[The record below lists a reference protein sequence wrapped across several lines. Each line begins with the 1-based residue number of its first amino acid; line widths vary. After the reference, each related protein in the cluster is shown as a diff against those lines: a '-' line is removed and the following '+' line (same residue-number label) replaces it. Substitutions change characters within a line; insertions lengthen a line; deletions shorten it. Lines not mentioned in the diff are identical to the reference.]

1 MTKTGLNDIM
11 NNIMDSDK
19 YCKSINASGLSEVI
33 YKKGFFMKRHVK
45 LLPCILA
52 LLLLNSCGS
61 KGAAE
66 ADTTTSA
73 TSETM
78 VEATVT
84 TTVTEPIVDDTVADE
99 PVLDANTLYIVNE
112 GQTNYTFVLPA
123 DSLKK
128 PGGSGVRKNSSTNKM
143 EKLSTELDTP
153 LATSAMELVA
163 ALAEKTGVTIPLTND
178 AAVPSA
184 QAGEYEVLI
193 GLTDRAE
200 SIALHKKLK
209 ERTFAVQ
216 STDKKLIIV
225 GYDDNM
231 TAKAIQ
237 YCLNYYVLGWDSIGQ
252 VIESGTFTVPANM
265 NAVSPAEPQT
275 PANTIHIGG
284 KYTLKEATVFA
295 EIAKDGNYKVM
306 QGAATDGTYLYYCI
320 ENQALEAHESYIY
333 KVDIATG
340 KVVKRSK
347 SLQLDHSNDMTY
359 HPLRNQLI
367 VVHNAPNR
375 KLISFVD
382 VTTLEKVETIN
393 IGREIFCMAY
403 NLERDQ
409 YVVGLSGGQT
419 FCVLNNNFEYVRE
432 YSPVASTGYT
442 TQGMTCDENFL
453 YFAQSGANVVV
464 VYDWDGYQV
473 DVVPIEF
480 TNIET
485 ENICIV
491 GNDIYI
497 GFYRSGNGGIVYKT
511 KLTVKK

>member
-1 MTKTGLNDIM
+1 
-11 NNIMDSDK
+11 
-19 YCKSINASGLSEVI
+19 
-33 YKKGFFMKRHVK
+33 MKRLIP
-45 LLPCILA
+45 LLSMMLA
-52 LLLLNSCGS
+52 LLLLSSCAS
-61 KGAAE
+61 NTPIETDAATAE
-66 ADTTTSA
+66 
-73 TSETM
+73 TSET
-78 VEATVT
+78 TVT
-84 TTVTEPIVDDTVADE
+84 TTQTAAVSETVPDETVADE
-99 PVLDANTLYIVNE
+99 PILDSNTLYIVNE
-112 GQTNYTFVLPA
+112 GQTNYTFVLPTA
-123 DSLKK
+123 SLKK
-128 PGGSGVRKNSSTNKM
+128 PGGAGVRKNVSTNKM
-143 EKLSTELDTP
+143 EKLSTELDSAV
-153 LATSAMELVA
+153 ATSTVELIA
-163 ALAEKTGVTIPLTND
+163 ALAEKTGVEIPMTND
-178 AAVPSA
+178 GATPAA
-184 QAGEYEVLI
+184 QAGEYEILI
-193 GLTDRAE
+193 GLTDRPE

-237 YCLNYYVLGWDSIGQ
+237 YCLNYYVIGWDSVGQ
-252 VIESGTFTVPANM
+252 VIESGIFTIPANM

-275 PANTIHIGG
+275 PANTVHIGG
-284 KYTLKEATVFA
+284 EYTLKEATVFT

-359 HPLRNQLI
+359 HPIRNQLV

-375 KLISFVD
+375 KLVSFVD
-382 VTTLEKVETIN
+382 VTTLEKVETVN

-403 NLERDQ
+403 NVERDQ

-419 FCVLNNNFEYVRE
+419 FCILDGNFEYIRE

-464 VYDWDGYQV
+464 IYDWDGYQV
-473 DVVPIEF
+473 AIVPIEF

-511 KLTVKK
+511 RLTVKK

>member
-1 MTKTGLNDIM
+1 
-11 NNIMDSDK
+11 
-19 YCKSINASGLSEVI
+19 
-33 YKKGFFMKRHVK
+33 MKRHVK
-45 LLPCILA
+45 LLSITLA
-52 LLLLNSCGS
+52 LMLLSSCGS
-61 KGAAE
+61 KDAVE
-66 ADTTTSA
+66 DETTTA
-73 TSETM
+73 QISET
-78 VEATVT
+78 TVT
-84 TTVTEPIVDDTVADE
+84 TTEATTVPEPVIDEPIADA
-99 PVLDANTLYIVNE
+99 PVLDPNTLYIVNE

-123 DSLKK
+123 TSLKK
-128 PGGSGVRKNSSTNKM
+128 PGGSGVRKNSATRKM
-143 EKLSTELDTP
+143 EKLSTELDSP
-153 LATSAMELVA
+153 VVTSAMELA
-163 ALAEKTGVTIPLTND
+163 SALAEKTGVSIPLTHD
-178 AAVPSA
+178 GSVPAA
-184 QAGEYEVLI
+184 QAGEYEILI
-193 GLTDRAE
+193 GLTDREE
-200 SIALHKKLK
+200 SIALHKTLK

-231 TAKAIQ
+231 TAKAIR
-237 YCLNYYVLGWDSIGQ
+237 YCLDYYVIGWNSIGQ
-252 VIESGTFTVPANM
+252 VIESGLFTVPANM

-275 PANTIHIGG
+275 PANTVHIGG

-320 ENQALEAHESYIY
+320 ENQALAAHESYIY

-340 KVVKRSK
+340 KIVKRSQ

-359 HPLRNQLI
+359 HPARNQLV

-375 KLISFVD
+375 KLVSFVD

-403 NLERDQ
+403 NPERDQ

-419 FCVLNNNFEYVRE
+419 FCVLDSNFEYIRE

-464 VYDWDGYQV
+464 IYDWDGYQV
-473 DVVPIEF
+473 AIVPIEF

-511 KLTVKK
+511 KLTVLK